1 MRRPPFAAVLV
12 VLLVALVAHAPA
24 ALAGP
29 ADATATHLYIQANYA
44 LVRAARARLRTL
56 EDGPLRVLA
65 QVKRECPLAAAGS
78 PQDPESTQMSDEII
92 GAMVISAVKPD
103 LQPIRAFL
111 AAVKGLHW
119 GNHSL
124 QRTLGSYIAN
134 VRTLAGLAPPPICA
148 DLKAWVAN
156 GFTALPTSTVR
167 FDRVFFPAWVALG
180 LLPPALVSQASAA
193 DRSIVG
199 RSSQI
204 ESQLTDGEA
213 RAVEN
218 YRLIMNEL
226 EVLP

>member
-1 MRRPPFAAVLV
+1 MRRPPFGAALV
-12 VLLVALVAHAPA
+12 VGLVALVAHAPA
-24 ALAGP
+24 ALASP

-44 LVRAARARLRTL
+44 VVKAARSRLRTL

-78 PQDPESTQMSDEII
+78 PQDPESTQMSNEII
-92 GAMVISAVKPD
+92 GAMVISAITPD
-103 LQPIRAFL
+103 IQPIRAFL

-119 GNHSL
+119 SNHSL
-124 QRTLGSYIAN
+124 ERTLGTYIAN
-134 VRTLAGLAPPPICA
+134 VRTLAGLASPPVCA
-148 DLKAWVAN
+148 DLRAWVAN
-156 GFTALPTSTVR
+156 GFTSLPASTVR
-167 FDRVFFPAWVALG
+167 FDKVFFPAWVALG
-180 LLPPALVSQASAA
+180 LLPPALVSQASAG
-193 DRSIVG
+193 DRALVR
-199 RSSQI
+199 RSNQI

>member
-1 MRRPPFAAVLV
+1 MRRAPLAALLV
-12 VLLVALVAHAPA
+12 ALLVALVAPAPA
-24 ALAGP
+24 ALADP

-44 LVRAARARLRTL
+44 LVKAARARLRTL
-56 EDGPLRVLA
+56 EDGPLKVLA

-78 PQDPESTQMSDEII
+78 PQDPESTQMSNEII

-103 LQPIRAFL
+103 LAPIRAFL
-111 AAVKGLHW
+111 AAVAGLHW
-119 GNHSL
+119 SSHSL
-124 QRTLGSYIAN
+124 ERTLRTYIAD

-148 DLKAWVAN
+148 DLRAWVAD
-156 GFTALPTSTVR
+156 GFTALPPSTVR
-167 FDRVFFPAWVALG
+167 FDRVFVPAWVALG

-193 DRSIVG
+193 DRSLVQ
-199 RSSQI
+199 RSNQL